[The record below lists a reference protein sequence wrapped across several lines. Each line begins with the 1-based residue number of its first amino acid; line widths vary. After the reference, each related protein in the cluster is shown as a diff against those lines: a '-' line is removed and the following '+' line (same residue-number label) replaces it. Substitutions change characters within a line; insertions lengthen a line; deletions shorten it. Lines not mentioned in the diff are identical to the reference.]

1 MFEKPIG
8 CHLVR
13 FPALCGTLK
22 VQYRCSLNDAVCQ
35 MSPIHRLAVCFQFR
49 LTPGIVCVLLKSS
62 MRAIVS
68 LMEIICS

>member
-1 MFEKPIG
+1 MWDPEG
-8 CHLVR
+8 AV
-13 FPALCGTLK
+13 
-22 VQYRCSLNDAVCQ
+22 RCSLNDAVCQ

-68 LMEIICS
+68 LMESSVYDQMSGGRL